1 MTTGKKGKKKQ
12 PGRRTKAQPPP
23 PPPQTTPSR
32 RTWWLFAISL
42 TIAVLAFFGS
52 FVTDRNSVMFG
63 TDMLSQAYQ
72 SRSFAVEQVQSG
84 DGLPQWNPFVFGGL
98 PYLSTL
104 PYPVYYPTSLLYFVM
119 PLHRAIGWGFVL
131 HVIFAGALMYGLA
144 RELKL
149 APGAA
154 LVAGTAYGFTGYL
167 MSHLY
172 AGQDGRMFAMSW
184 TPALFLLAER
194 AIERRRPHWFLWLA
208 AVVALQAFT
217 PHVQMMYFAAMGVA
231 VYVAFRLVQLYHQ
244 TRATRTVV
252 LLGASFA
259 GAYALAGLLAL
270 VEIWPTANMLQ
281 FSHRIDRGYDY
292 ASSWSMPVQETVAT
306 VWPAFQGY
314 LRSYWGTNPFKL
326 HTEYLGA
333 VPVLLALIA
342 LISRR
347 SARVWFFAALALG
360 GLLFAWGSATPF
372 HRLFYWTL
380 PIMKSFRAPA
390 MMFSVVALSACVLA
404 GFGAQCLY
412 DRREPLANAHH
423 IAWKIVGGLGLIWFA
438 LWAWAASAPDG
449 FANLLT
455 SLLYG
460 TRFSARHTEAVLE
473 AMPAFVTGLGL
484 FAVFWGAGAAIC
496 WLAVRRRIA
505 PLIACAILATI
516 ALADLWRVDR
526 DFFDTLSIDRVTNAD
541 PTVDY
546 LRQQPEPFRVWP
558 LPNAYGPNDLML
570 FGVESVTG
578 SQNFRLSWWDDLVG
592 EDQSGLAEP
601 PIWSLL
607 NIRYVISGPAVQA
620 AGFDLVH
627 QDEGRHTYARQAA
640 SPRAWV
646 VYAVESVDAAPDA
659 RARLLD
665 PNFDPLQTA
674 ILMADAE
681 RPALGPAE
689 PGSDSVAWVKRDT
702 DQLII
707 DAEMA
712 ADGLL
717 VMSEIYHPYW
727 RATIDGEPTSVL
739 QVNIALRAVVV
750 PAGRHRIE
758 MRFEDPFVS
767 YGRWGSLGA
776 LALWLGLLVATWR
789 KRDPAP

>member
-1 MTTGKKGKKKQ
+1 MTATKKGKKK
-12 PGRRTKAQPPP
+12 GRGGRMQTPPP
-23 PPPQTTPSR
+23 PPPARTTPSR
-32 RTWWLFAISL
+32 GVWWLFLIGL

-84 DGLPQWNPFVFGGL
+84 NGLPQWNPFVFGGL

-104 PYPVYYPTSLLYFVM
+104 PYPVYYPTSLLYFAI

-131 HVIFAGALMYGLA
+131 HVILAGALMYGLA

-154 LVAGTAYGFTGYL
+154 LFAGVAYGFTGYL

-194 AIERRRPHWFLWLA
+194 AVERRRPHWFLWLT

-231 VYVAFRLVQLYHQ
+231 VYVAFRLIQLYRQ
-244 TRATRTVV
+244 TRATRTVAV
-252 LLGASFA
+252 LGASFA

-270 VEIWPTANMLQ
+270 VEVWPTANMLQ
-281 FSHRIDRGYDY
+281 FSHRVDRGYEY

-306 VWPAFQGY
+306 IWPAFQGY

-342 LISRR
+342 LIGRR

-360 GLLFAWGSATPF
+360 ALLFAWGAVTPV

-390 MMFSVVALSACVLA
+390 MMFSLVALSTCVLA

-412 DRREPLANAHH
+412 DRRETLADPGH
-423 IAWKIVGGLGLIWFA
+423 IAWKIVGGLGLVWFG
-438 LWAWAASAPDG
+438 LWAWAATAPDG
-449 FANLLT
+449 FANILT
-455 SLLYG
+455 SILYG
-460 TRFSARHTEAVLE
+460 TRFGARRTPAVLE

-484 FAVFWGAGAAIC
+484 FAVFWSAGAAVC
-496 WLAVRRRIA
+496 WLAVRRQVT
-505 PLIACAILATI
+505 PLIACTILATI
-516 ALADLWRVDR
+516 ALVDLWHVDQ
-526 DFFDTLSIDRVTNAD
+526 DFYDTLPIDSITSAD
-541 PTVDY
+541 PTANY

-558 LPNAYGPNDLML
+558 LPTAYGPNDLML
-570 FGVESVTG
+570 FGIESVTG

-592 EDQSGLAEP
+592 DDQSGLAEP

-607 NIRYVISGPAVQA
+607 NVRYVISGPAVQA

-627 QDEGRHTYARQAA
+627 QDEGRHVYARQAA

-646 VYAVESVDAAPDA
+646 VHDAVSSDAASDA

-665 PNFDPLQTA
+665 PSFDPLRTA
-674 ILMADAE
+674 ILMANGE

-689 PGSDSVAWVKRDT
+689 PGSSTVEWVTRDT

-707 DAEMA
+707 DAEMV

-727 RATIDGEPTSVL
+727 RATIDGEPTPVL
-739 QVNIALRAVVV
+739 QVDVALRAVAV
-750 PAGRHRIE
+750 PAGSHRIE
-758 MRFEDPFVS
+758 MEFDDPFVT
-767 YGRWGSLGA
+767 YGRWGSFAG

-789 KRDPAP
+789 KKDPAS